1 MPIMADRIKT
11 ERKFIHPMRTVRLQ
25 LLILVLAVSHAAISQ
40 DSTHSNVSQIPTRY
54 LETVSKKANNIQQNI
69 DKKSEKVLVR
79 MQKEEAKLL
88 EVEKERDK
96 VKSHRIAKL
105 DQLRQKLD
113 EGTTSDKIQQGKRYL
128 KVVDEQLLQKE
139 AKVKI
144 QKKQV
149 EAAQTQVEEARKDL
163 FKKQQA
169 VEKLII
175 HRKEWDKEMK
185 AIVEHQENLESDEL
199 GSAMHLLRKRAKK
212 TPDKEQG

>member
-1 MPIMADRIKT
+1 MEKGAKYPL
-11 ERKFIHPMRTVRLQ
+11 EQ
-25 LLILVLAVSHAAISQ
+25 LVLIKQ
-40 DSTHSNVSQIPTRY
+40 KK
-54 LETVSKKANNIQQNI
+54 LEEAERLLAEKKRLL
-69 DKKSEKVLVR
+69 E
-79 MQKEEAKLL
+79 KEEAKLL